1 MLYESRSSTKTGSG
15 QTYYLGRK
23 AHKKGWRFDSR
34 PIEIGYDTMEFNMP
48 LIGCNMHTGVT
59 TSHQWFEQWC
69 AKTAENDANSL
80 QRFVCGCL
88 SRACLDTSES
98 AHNIHQ
104 KRDLHSAG
112 RRVVSTRC
120 STLSSPSV
128 RPTAFSSPVFLT
140 LVPSLSSFL
149 IGKTSPQKARRL
161 LSAVLAI
168 NYAQTLGYE
177 KFIMLGLSGGA
188 KADCS
193 SFPAF
198 RLSERVF
205 ISSLSWFK

>member
-1 MLYESRSSTKTGSG
+1 MLYESRSPTKTGSG
-15 QTYYLGRK
+15 QTYYLGRN

-48 LIGCNMHTGVT
+48 LIGCNMHSGVT

-69 AKTAENDANSL
+69 AKPAENDAKSF

-88 SRACLDTSES
+88 SRACLDTSEP

-104 KRDLHSAG
+104 KRDLCSAG
-112 RRVVSTRC
+112 KRVVSTRC

-128 RPTAFSSPVFLT
+128 RPTVFSSPVFLP

-149 IGKTSPQKARRL
+149 IGKTSPQKSASFAFCSARYQLCADARL
-161 LSAVLAI
+161 
-168 NYAQTLGYE
+168 
-177 KFIMLGLSGGA
+177 
-188 KADCS
+188 
-193 SFPAF
+193 
-198 RLSERVF
+198 
-205 ISSLSWFK
+205 

>member
-34 PIEIGYDTMEFNMP
+34 AIEIGYDTMEFNMP

-98 AHNIHQ
+98 AHNTTKKEI
-104 KRDLHSAG
+104 
-112 RRVVSTRC
+112 C
-120 STLSSPSV
+120 
-128 RPTAFSSPVFLT
+128 
-140 LVPSLSSFL
+140 
-149 IGKTSPQKARRL
+149 IPQGGAWCPHDAVLYRARRCVQPPFL
-161 LSAVLAI
+161 LQFS
-168 NYAQTLGYE
+168 
-177 KFIMLGLSGGA
+177 
-188 KADCS
+188 
-193 SFPAF
+193 F
-198 RLSERVF
+198 RLSRACLRF
-205 ISSLSWFK
+205 S